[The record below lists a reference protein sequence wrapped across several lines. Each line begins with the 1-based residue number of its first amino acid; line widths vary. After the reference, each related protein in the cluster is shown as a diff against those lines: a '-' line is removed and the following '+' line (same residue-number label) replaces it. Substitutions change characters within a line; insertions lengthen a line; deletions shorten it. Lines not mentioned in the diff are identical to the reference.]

1 MALSSTPSITYI
13 TSRMVKETDVNNTP
27 NGNITGTNSKLYSLD
42 LNNTHSQK
50 AYFKIYDLATVV
62 SYGTSTPDICIP
74 VPNGTRQTVIIVE
87 GITSTNAVSWAASQG
102 KGTTAGSG
110 ISGGAFVAIATLI
123 D

>member
-1 MALSSTPSITYI
+1 MTLHTTPDSSYI
-13 TSRMVKETDVNNTP
+13 TSRMVKETNVTNAPNT
-27 NGNITGTNSKLYSLD
+27 NVTGTNSKLYSLD
-42 LNNTHSQK
+42 LHNTNSQK